1 MQRGSAASP
10 PDADWMA
17 SALALARRGLGE
29 TWPNPTVGCVLVRGE
44 VLLARG
50 RTQRGGRPHAEAEAL
65 AAARLA
71 GADVHGATAYV
82 SLEPCAHHGRTPP
95 CADALVAAGIARCVV
110 ATGDP
115 DPRVA
120 GQGIAVLREAGITV
134 LEGVGR
140 AGADEV
146 NAGFFCRVRTGRP
159 LVTLKLATS
168 LDGRIATIAG
178 DSKWIT
184 GEAAR
189 ARGHLLR
196 ATHDA
201 IMVGIGTAKADD
213 PDLTCRLP
221 GLGGRSPIRVVV
233 DSTAR
238 LPIES
243 ALVRSARSVPVWVM
257 CAEDA
262 PTDSLNALHEH
273 GVVAHRLLRGVAGRI
288 QPAALLQALGGQGLT
303 RVLVEGGGTL
313 AAALLAA
320 DLVDR
325 LAIFRAGVMIGG
337 DGVPGIGPYGLERLA
352 SARRFCRLSLGETGD
367 DVLETWTRGA

>member
-1 MQRGSAASP
+1 MSGLAHV
-10 PDADWMA
+10 DWMA
-17 SALALARRGLGE
+17 GALALARRGMGE
-29 TWPNPTVGCVLVRGE
+29 TWPNPTVGCVLVRDGA
-44 VLLARG
+44 VIARG
-50 RTQRGGRPHAEAEAL
+50 RTARGGRPHAEAAAL
-65 AAARLA
+65 ATAQAAGIDLT
-71 GADVHGATAYV
+71 GATAYV

-95 CADALVAAGIARCVV
+95 CADALVAAGIARCVI

-115 DPRVA
+115 DPRVSGKGTAILRA
-120 GQGIAVLREAGITV
+120 GEIEVVEGI
-134 LEGVGR
+134 GR
-140 AGADEV
+140 AEADEI

-168 LDGRIATIAG
+168 LDGRIATAAG

-201 IMVGIGTAKADD
+201 ILVGIGTAMADD
-213 PDLTCRLP
+213 PELTCRLP
-221 GLGGRSPIRVVV
+221 GLGARSPMRIVA
-233 DSTAR
+233 DSAAR
-238 LPIES
+238 LPAGS
-243 ALVRSARSVPVWVM
+243 ALVRSARAAPTWVM

-262 PTDSLNALHEH
+262 PAANVAALEAA
-273 GVVAHRLLRGVAGRI
+273 GVVVHRLPRGADGRI
-288 QPAALLQALGGQGLT
+288 QPAAMMQALGGEGLT
-303 RVLVEGGGTL
+303 RLLVEGGGTF

-337 DGVPGIGPYGLERLA
+337 DGLPGVGAFGLQRLA
-352 SARRFCRLSLGETGD
+352 SARRFTRLSLSETGD
-367 DVLETWTRGA
+367 DVLETWGRGA

>member
-1 MQRGSAASP
+1 MSSFTQF
-10 PDADWMA
+10 DWMA
-17 SALALARRGLGE
+17 GALALARRGMGE
-29 TWPNPTVGCVLVRGE
+29 TWPNPTVGCVLVKDGA
-44 VLLARG
+44 VIARG
-50 RTQRGGRPHAEAEAL
+50 RTARGGRPHAEAVAL
-65 AAARLA
+65 ATAQAS
-71 GADVHGATAYV
+71 GVDVSGATAYV

-95 CADALVAAGIARCVV
+95 CAGALVAARIVRCVI
-110 ATGDP
+110 ATDDP
-115 DPRVA
+115 DPRVSGKGTA
-120 GQGIAVLREAGITV
+120 ILRAAGIEV
-134 LEGVGR
+134 VEGIGR
-140 AGADEV
+140 AEADEI

-168 LDGRIATIAG
+168 LDGRIATAAG

-201 IMVGIGTAKADD
+201 IVVGLGTAMADD
-213 PDLTCRLP
+213 PELTCRLP
-221 GLGGRSPIRVVV
+221 GLAARSPIRIVA
-233 DSTAR
+233 DSGAR
-238 LPIES
+238 VPVTS
-243 ALVRSARSVPVWVM
+243 ALVRSAQAVPTWVM

-262 PTDSLNALHEH
+262 PAASVGALEAA
-273 GVVAHRLLRGVAGRI
+273 GVVVHRLPRAADGRI
-288 QPAALLQALGGQGLT
+288 QPAAMMQALGGQGLT

-337 DGVPGIGPYGLERLA
+337 DGLPGVGPFGLERLA
-352 SARRFCRLSLGETGD
+352 AARRFTRLSLGETGD
-367 DVLETWTRGA
+367 DVLETWARGA